1 MSELN
6 EIERGQ
12 ICRMARESLREAEF
26 GLSNFPGLL
35 KKIIENKAWECRHI
49 VSTEG
54 KPRGGVSG
62 GIVRLSSL
70 RELITEKPMRG
81 WGEDPKK
88 IEAVIRDDPEALAL
102 YREAMNG
109 ALAESRRPTKEEQQN
124 NPDGVRVMQYGN
136 SDAYWQA
143 RILRDCPEE
152 MEFLK
157 AGTKRII
164 DIRRERG
171 WVSSTK
177 RVTLT
182 GKSIDDAARLLA
194 AFGLEYLRNL
204 VSVADGMTTC
214 THPPTQEETS

>member
-70 RELITEKPMRG
+70 RELIVEKPMRG

-124 NPDGVRVMQYGN
+124 KASGRMVIQYGDTN
-136 SDAYWQA
+136 AYWQA

-152 MEFLK
+152 LEFLK

-182 GKSIDDAARLLA
+182 GDPNEDRQRLVNAWGEKYLA
-194 AFGLEYLRNL
+194 EL
-204 VSVADGMTTC
+204 VHRKES
-214 THPPTQEETS
+214 Q